1 VLHVDHFG
9 DIAFTP
15 SVQLHQA
22 RRGSRDTYKQ
32 MTEASPPPL
41 GLGPDEAAFLA
52 ERDSFYLATVG
63 EGGWPYV
70 QHRGGPAGFVHILD
84 ATHLA
89 WVERAGNRQF
99 VTAGNLDHDDRV
111 ALIAVDYPNRQ
122 RLKVLGH
129 ARWSADPDPDIGVA
143 LGITGRLEG
152 LVTVEVA
159 AFDWN
164 CPKYITPR
172 YTAEQV
178 RDVTGALTARIA
190 DLEAQLAH
198 G

>member
-1 VLHVDHFG
+1 MDHFG

-15 SVQLHQA
+15 SVQLHQC
-22 RRGSRDTYKQ
+22 RRDSRETYQ
-32 MTEASPPPL
+32 RMAGASPPPV
-41 GLGPDEAAFLA
+41 GLGPEEATFLA
-52 ERDSFYLATVG
+52 DRDSFYLATVG
-63 EGGWPYV
+63 EAGWPYV
-70 QHRGGPAGFVHILD
+70 QHRGGPVGFIHVVD

-111 ALIAVDYPNRQ
+111 ALIAVDYPNRR
-122 RLKVLGH
+122 RLKLFGH
-129 ARWSADPDPDIGVA
+129 ARWSLDPDPDICAA

-152 LVTVEVA
+152 LVTMEVV

-164 CPKYITPR
+164 CPKFITPR
-172 YTAEQV
+172 YTAGQV
-178 RDVTGALTARIA
+178 RKLTSALTARIA

-198 G
+198 N